1 MAQAIWG
8 QQDLWQLH
16 RMQSIFACGV
26 RTITCANRMFERRR
40 AITRTILGSGPSLE
54 HGSCPLAQCRTH
66 VDIPEKRITKKY
78 SRSGGPGGSSVNMS
92 DTRVQL
98 SFHVNKAD
106 WIPEKIRLKMM
117 EIHKNRISK
126 KGELTL
132 ACQEKAST
140 IQNEAIAFVRL
151 QELIEAAER
160 EVKNDDWV
168 ANEKLEFTD
177 WVIEKKK
184 REGRE
189 KDLEKRAEAI
199 KDMKRRSREKTR
211 NKKIDWR

>member
-1 MAQAIWG
+1 M
-8 QQDLWQLH
+8 
-16 RMQSIFACGV
+16 
-26 RTITCANRMFERRR
+26 
-40 AITRTILGSGPSLE
+40 
-54 HGSCPLAQCRTH
+54 
-66 VDIPEKRITKKY
+66 
-78 SRSGGPGGSSVNMS
+78 NMS

-98 SFHVNKAD
+98 SFNVKKAD
-106 WIPEKIRLKMM
+106 WIPEKIRLKMI

-132 ACQEKAST
+132 ACQEKSST
-140 IQNEAIAFVRL
+140 LQNEAIAFVRL